1 MVHKTDMRAWASR
14 RFQELGNTGKFW
26 ILCGSSRRQSDINT
40 NTSTMKTCGSCT
52 QSLPP
57 SFYSKNQYKIRTY
70 RRRCKKCVELG
81 KECSATMG
89 FKEEP
94 CCDHGESPST
104 SDNPFYK
111 DSKGPLHEFFMYDDE
126 DEDTSQSR
134 NHMRRHKLLRVC
146 VEWYTACRH
155 HSPHFQ
161 VEMMILQLTNLNS
174 LRSSIDP

>member
-1 MVHKTDMRAWASR
+1 
-14 RFQELGNTGKFW
+14 
-26 ILCGSSRRQSDINT
+26 
-40 NTSTMKTCGSCT
+40 MKTCGSCT

-94 CCDHGESPST
+94 CCDHEESPST

-126 DEDTSQSR
+126 DEDTVC
-134 NHMRRHKLLRVC
+134 NDLL
-146 VEWYTACRH
+146 
-155 HSPHFQ
+155 
-161 VEMMILQLTNLNS
+161 
-174 LRSSIDP
+174 